1 MEKKNE
7 ENKRIVVERDG
18 AKDFSFSG
26 VCIATSNNRTSRA
39 SRWTECALYKTAGG
53 SYVYGQ
59 KDETLWEGESTTC
72 SGEKFD
78 SLDKLFKWLE
88 GAEPYTGAAKELAR
102 EIGFDL
108 TFHVD

>member
-1 MEKKNE
+1 MEMKKE
-7 ENKRIVVERDG
+7 EDKKIVVERDG

-26 VCIATSNNRTSRA
+26 VCIATSSSRTNRPD
-39 SRWTECALYKTAGG
+39 RWTECALYKTAGG
-53 SYVYGQ
+53 SYIYGQ
-59 KDETLWEGESTTC
+59 KDMTLWEGESVTH

-88 GAEPYTGAAKELAR
+88 GSEPYMGAVKELAR

-108 TFHVD
+108 TLHVD